1 MEEKSKCVLTIDY
14 GTQSVRVAII
24 DNTGKFLAF
33 EQEKYK
39 TPYFSMKPGY
49 CEQDPNYYF
58 DCMCKAAKRLSEKN
72 NELLKKCLS
81 ISSTCFRD
89 SVVFLDENINPVRP
103 SIIWL
108 DQRQAKLKK
117 KIPLVYSV
125 AFFLIG
131 MRETIILNRKR
142 TPALWVQENE
152 PEIWEK
158 VRYYVPMNLYLNYLL
173 IGVLKDSAS
182 NMIGHFPI
190 NFKTGKNYSINAP
203 KGCIYGID
211 PELVPE
217 AAKVG
222 EVLGKITKEGSFK
235 TGFPEGLPYIATG
248 YDKSCEALGCGA
260 IDRSFAHISYGT
272 ASSIAVVSKKY
283 FEPEPFLPAYKT
295 CYPGF
300 YSGEVQIYRG
310 YWMLRWFSEE
320 FAEKQ
325 SVEANIENMA
335 IEEVLNKKLMEI
347 KPGCDGLV
355 LQPYWGPG
363 LSRPLAK
370 GAIIGFYDVHTKYH
384 IYRAIIEGIAFALK
398 EGLSSIKK
406 RTHKPIEFITVSGGG
421 SKSDAICQ
429 ITADIFGITVL
440 KSQTYESSSLGC
452 AMSQFISLGVFETPE
467 KAKDAM
473 VRYEKTFLPDPEAV
487 KEYKVL
493 YNTIYKKIYPRLKGV
508 YKELHDLQIEAL
520 EKEY

>member
-1 MEEKSKCVLTIDY
+1 MEEKSKYVLTIDY
-14 GTQSVRVAII
+14 GTQSVRVAVI
-24 DNTGKFLAF
+24 DNKGKFVAF

-39 TPYFSMKPGY
+39 TPYFSEKPGF

-58 DCMCKAAKRLSEKN
+58 ECMCKAAQRLSERNKD
-72 NELLKKCLS
+72 LLKKCMS

-89 SVVFLDENINPVRP
+89 SVVFLDENIKPVRP

-108 DQRQAKLKK
+108 DQRQAKLKR

-125 AFFLIG
+125 AFFLVG

-152 PEIWEK
+152 PEIWKK

-190 NFKTGKNYSINAP
+190 NFKTGKNYSKNAP
-203 KGCIYGID
+203 KGCIYGVD

-222 EVLGKITKEGSFK
+222 ETLGNITKEGSSK
-235 TGFPEGLPYIATG
+235 TGFPEDLPYIATG

-260 IDRSFAHISYGT
+260 IDSSFAHISYGT
-272 ASSIAVVSKKY
+272 ASSIAVVRKKY
-283 FEPEPFLPAYKT
+283 FEPEPFLPSYKT

-398 EGLSSIKK
+398 EGLDSIRK
-406 RTHKPIEFITVSGGG
+406 RTHKPIEYITVSGGG

-429 ITADIFGITVL
+429 ITADIFGINVL

-452 AMSQFISLGVFETPE
+452 AMSQFISLGVFKSPE

-473 VRYEKTFLPDPEAV
+473 VRYEKTFLPNPKAV

-493 YNTIYKKIYPRLKGV
+493 YNSIYKKIYPRLKGV

>member
-1 MEEKSKCVLTIDY
+1 MKKNKNYVVSIDY
-14 GTQSVRVAII
+14 GTQSVRVSII
-24 DNTGKFLAF
+24 DDKGKFLAL
-33 EQEKYK
+33 EQEKYSP
-39 TPYFSMKPGY
+39 PYFSPKPGY

-58 DCMCKAAKRLSEKN
+58 ECMAKATKRLASKNEK
-72 NELLKKCLS
+72 LLKQCIS

-89 SVVFLDENINPVRP
+89 SVVFLDENIKPIRP

-108 DQRQAKLKK
+108 DQRQAKLER
-117 KIPLVYSV
+117 KIPWVYSV
-125 AFFLIG
+125 AFLLVG
-131 MRETIILNRKR
+131 MKNTIILNRKR

-152 PEIWEK
+152 PEIWKK
-158 VRYYVPMNLYLNYLL
+158 VKYYVPMNLYLNYLL

-182 NMIGHFPI
+182 NMIGHFPV
-190 NFKTGKNYSINAP
+190 NFKTGKNYSKNAP
-203 KGCIYGID
+203 KGCIYGVD
-211 PELVPE
+211 PSMVPL

-222 EVLGKITKEGSFK
+222 EVIGAVSEEGSK
-235 TGFPEGLPYIATG
+235 RTGLPEGLKYITTG

-260 IDRSFAHISYGT
+260 IDKSYAHISYGT

-283 FEPEPFLPAYKT
+283 FEPEPFLPAYLT
-295 CYPGF
+295 CYPGY

-310 YWMLRWFSEE
+310 YWMIKWFSEE

-325 SVEANIENMA
+325 SIEANIENMA
-335 IEEVLNKKLMEI
+335 VEEILNKKLMSI

-384 IYRAIIEGIAFALK
+384 VYRAIIEGIAFALK
-398 EGLSSIKK
+398 EGLNSIKK
-406 RTHKPIEFITVSGGG
+406 RTHTPIKYITVSGGG

-429 ITADIFGITVL
+429 ITADIFGVTVL
-440 KSQTYESSSLGC
+440 KGETYESSSLGC
-452 AMSQFISLGVFETPE
+452 AMSQFISLGIFKTPQE
-467 KAKDAM
+467 AKDAM
-473 VRYEKTFLPDPEAV
+473 VRYKTKFIPNKESE

-493 YNTIYKKIYPRLKGV
+493 YNSIYKKIYPKLKGV
-508 YKELHDLQIEAL
+508 YKKLHDLQVEAIEN
-520 EKEY
+520 E

>member
-1 MEEKSKCVLTIDY
+1 MKKNNNKNVITIDY
-14 GTQSVRVAII
+14 GTQSVRVSII
-24 DNTGKFLAF
+24 NDKGKFLAF
-33 EQEKYK
+33 EQEKYIA
-39 TPYFSMKPGY
+39 PYFSTKPGY

-58 DCMCKAAKRLSEKN
+58 DCMCKAAKRLAEKN
-72 NELLKKCLS
+72 KDLINECTS

-89 SVVFLDENINPVRP
+89 SVVFLDENFKPVRP

-108 DQRQAKLKK
+108 DQRQAKLER
-117 KIPLVYSV
+117 KIPWVYSV
-125 AFFLIG
+125 AFFLVG
-131 MRETIILNRKR
+131 MQDTVTLNRKR

-152 PEIWEK
+152 PEIWSK

-182 NMIGHFPI
+182 NMIGHFPV
-190 NFKTGKNYSINAP
+190 NFKSGKNYSKNAP
-203 KGCIYGID
+203 KGCIYGVD
-211 PELVPE
+211 PEMVPL
-217 AAKVG
+217 ASKVG
-222 EVLGKITKEGSFK
+222 EVIGSITKEGSIK
-235 TGFPEGLPYIATG
+235 TGFPEGLQYITTG

-260 IDRSFAHISYGT
+260 IDNSFAHISYGT
-272 ASSIAVVSKKY
+272 ASTIAVVSKKY

-295 CYPGF
+295 CYSGF

-310 YWMLRWFSEE
+310 YWMIRWFSEE

-335 IEEVLNKKLMEI
+335 VEEVLNKKLMEI

-398 EGLSSIKK
+398 EGLSSIRRK
-406 RTHKPIEFITVSGGG
+406 THKPIKFITVSGGG

-429 ITADIFGITVL
+429 ITADIFDINVL
-440 KSQTYESSSLGC
+440 KSETYESSSLGC
-452 AMSQFISLGVFETPE
+452 AMSQFISLGVFNSAEE
-467 KAKDAM
+467 AKEAM
-473 VRYEKTFLPDPEAV
+473 VRYEKTFVPNPKAAE
-487 KEYKVL
+487 EYKVL
-493 YNTIYKKIYPRLKGV
+493 YNSIYKKIYPRLKGV
-508 YKELHDLQIEAL
+508 YKELHNLQVDAL
-520 EKEY
+520 EKE

>member
-1 MEEKSKCVLTIDY
+1 MEEKSKYVLTIDY
-14 GTQSVRVAII
+14 GTQSVRVAVI
-24 DNTGKFLAF
+24 DNKGKFIAF

-39 TPYFSMKPGY
+39 TPYFSEKPGF

-58 DCMCKAAKRLSEKN
+58 ECMCKAAQRLSERNKD
-72 NELLKKCLS
+72 LLKKCMS

-89 SVVFLDENINPVRP
+89 SVVFLDENIKPVRP

-108 DQRQAKLKK
+108 DQRQAKLKR

-125 AFFLIG
+125 AFFLVG

-152 PEIWEK
+152 PEIWKK

-190 NFKTGKNYSINAP
+190 NFKTGKNYSKNAP
-203 KGCIYGID
+203 KGCIYGVD

-222 EVLGKITKEGSFK
+222 ETLGNITKEGSSK
-235 TGFPEGLPYIATG
+235 TGFPEDLPYIATG

-260 IDRSFAHISYGT
+260 IDSSFAHISYGT
-272 ASSIAVVSKKY
+272 ASSIAVVRKKY
-283 FEPEPFLPAYKT
+283 FEPEPFLPSYKT

-398 EGLSSIKK
+398 EGLDSIRK
-406 RTHKPIEFITVSGGG
+406 RTHKPIEYITVSGGG

-429 ITADIFGITVL
+429 ITADIFGINVL

-452 AMSQFISLGVFETPE
+452 AMSQFISLGVFKSPE

-473 VRYEKTFLPDPEAV
+473 VRYEKTFLPNPKAV

-493 YNTIYKKIYPRLKGV
+493 YNSIYKKIYPRLKGV